1 MDVNAVPGLM
11 LDESENE
18 GKESYGDINAMQTVF
33 FCGKTG
39 HQKKDWEEEESKLE
53 DRKYQLEAYTPVITV
68 GKQNIFRRKQRRE
81 AE

>member
-39 HQKKDWEEEESKLE
+39 HQKKD
-53 DRKYQLEAYTPVITV
+53 
-68 GKQNIFRRKQRRE
+68 
-81 AE
+81 